1 MVHEGLLPG
10 SPHATQDQGIES
22 HLHKY
27 VLSSKFSKY
36 GLPLPLS
43 TPEKAKQSFKSRHK

>member
-10 SPHATQDQGIES
+10 SSHATDDLGIES
-22 HLHKY
+22 HLDKY
-27 VLSSKFSKY
+27 VLSTKFSKY